1 MGEEFKND
9 YLNMM
14 PENELLAKY
23 DISHTTYYRLL
34 KRLNIKRERA
44 TKINRLLGRNENN
57 SILPPIKEPIPKK
70 IIDKTNNIPEKDL
83 LDENLVYGKQY
94 VPRNTEIEVN
104 KTKPKP
110 VVKKEKLLKDVDNNE
125 LDEILNRADK
135 TFSRIQNKKLLK
147 TINQC
152 ESKLVKTEENNDK
165 SELLNAI
172 NRSTQI
178 RQKILNKKNNN

>member
-104 KTKPKP
+104 KTKPITKP
-110 VVKKEKLLKDVDNNE
+110 IVKPNTKSNVKSTPLLKVEEPKQYNTNNKKEL
-125 LDEILNRADK
+125 
-135 TFSRIQNKKLLK
+135 
-147 TINQC
+147 INVITTT
-152 ESKLVKTEENNDK
+152 K
-165 SELLNAI
+165 
-172 NRSTQI
+172 
-178 RQKILNKKNNN
+178 KKNEIKLS

>member
-57 SILPPIKEPIPKK
+57 SIIPPIKEPILKK
-70 IIDKTNNIPEKDL
+70 NIDKINNIPEKDL
-83 LDENLVYGKQY
+83 LDENLLYGKQY

-104 KTKPKP
+104 KTKPITKP
-110 VVKKEKLLKDVDNNE
+110 IVKPNTKSNVKSTPLLKVEEPKQYNTNNKKEL
-125 LDEILNRADK
+125 
-135 TFSRIQNKKLLK
+135 
-147 TINQC
+147 INVITTT
-152 ESKLVKTEENNDK
+152 K
-165 SELLNAI
+165 
-172 NRSTQI
+172 
-178 RQKILNKKNNN
+178 KKNEIKLS